1 MSKTFGV
8 IVNVD
13 EEGRTITNKVKKYAT
28 YQDMISDV
36 NPGIYGVVEDTNL
49 VYHRVNNEWVIGF
62 RNIENDKEYTAFE
75 VLPNK
80 VQIPSGSVIGDT
92 ILAEK
97 LTDTTVLGT
106 TLSNNIEPNTVHRIK
121 IRTNQPDPTK
131 SDVVIDWGDGTVSS
145 VAAQEYESSNIDA
158 AGKEG
163 EYVFAHDYAQA
174 LTEANLNSKRYTVK
188 IYGRQ
193 YYNLS
198 HKIDSAN
205 TLVSNIMCRCFEID
219 LPFASNF
226 KNISNFCFGSKT
238 LVFASFEAVKYN
250 YFENMQGLFSVCS
263 NLVKA
268 VGFGAITSVA
278 TCGSFFS
285 SCTSLVATD
294 FVIPMNTIR
303 HNSFAWIFNACT
315 SLAKD
320 ISTLFPKVWSMKGVS
335 VSAESMFRSC
345 NNLTGT
351 VPANLLWNNP
361 DITWTNTSTAF
372 ANSSAEIRAQVP
384 TSWGGTASE

>member
-1 MSKTFGV
+1 MTKTYGV

-13 EEGRTITNKVKKYAT
+13 EEGRTITNKVKKYAN
-28 YQDMISDV
+28 YQSMLADT
-36 NPGIYGVVEDTNL
+36 NPGIYGILEDTNV
-49 VYHRVNNEWVIGF
+49 VYHRVNNEWVVGF
-62 RNIENDKEYTAFE
+62 VNIENDKEYTAFE

-106 TLSNNIEPNTVHRIK
+106 ALANNIEPNTLHRIK

-145 VAAQEYESSNIDA
+145 VATQEYESSNIDA

-163 EYVFAHDYAQA
+163 EYIFAHDYAQA

-250 YFENMQGLFSVCS
+250 YFENAQGLFTSCS

-268 VGFGAITSVA
+268 VGFGAAFTAA

-285 SCTSLVATD
+285 GCGQLVATD
-294 FVIPMNTIR
+294 FVMPMNTVR
-303 HNSFAWIFNACT
+303 HNSLEMVFNACT
-315 SLAKD
+315 SLTKD

-335 VSAESMFRSC
+335 VSANGMFKWC
-345 NNLTGT
+345 NHLTGT